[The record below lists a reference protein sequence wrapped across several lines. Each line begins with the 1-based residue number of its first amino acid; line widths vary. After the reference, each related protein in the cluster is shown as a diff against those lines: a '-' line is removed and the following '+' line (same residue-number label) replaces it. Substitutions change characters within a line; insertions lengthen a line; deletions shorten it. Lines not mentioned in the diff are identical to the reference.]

1 MEGST
6 MKASDAKTIADKYN
20 AGEEGLN
27 QKLYDST
34 VAQIK
39 RAASTGEYSTVVTL
53 DSKQHEAKAIAAKL
67 TKDGFKVRYRWCPSE
82 VCVCGVNDSY
92 ASLTV
97 SWR

>member
-1 MEGST
+1 

-20 AGEEGLN
+20 AGEEGFN
-27 QKLYDST
+27 QKLYDSA

-39 RAASTGEYSTVVTL
+39 QAASTGEYSTVVTI
-53 DSKQHEAKAIAAKL
+53 DSMQHEAKAIVAKL

-82 VCVCGVNDSY
+82 VGICGVSSSY
-92 ASLTV
+92 ASLTI